1 MTRTRI
7 MAPSDEELL
16 KLGEDLLIW
25 ANKPDSLF
33 MAQFYS
39 CEKHILRKDWKN
51 IIQRMPFVPYY
62 EEAQIIIGT
71 RHLTGA
77 LKEGIAHRFIRLYHH
92 DVRED
97 DDAVAAAKNKANSQV
112 ITGEELIKAIREDM
126 NARTKEQSVRGIP
139 PASESDLA
147 PK

>member
-1 MTRTRI
+1 MTGRPRI
-7 MAPSDEELL
+7 IAPPDEELTI
-16 KLGEDLLIW
+16 LGEELLLW

-33 MAQFYS
+33 MAQFYA

-97 DDAVAAAKNKANSQV
+97 DDEIRRKDNEKSQGPQNV
-112 ITGEELIKAIREDM
+112 TYNINYDP
-126 NARTKEQSVRGIP
+126 NDTKQVLPQILP
-139 PASESDLA
+139 TPDTESSR
-147 PK
+147 